1 LVWIY
6 AILSTVGIQNQDK
19 LNWLQRSLP
28 DGLVADSAW
37 LEKHGYSRSLRNKYV
52 AHGWLDPVAR
62 GVYRRPAPKPPS
74 DAGHETL
81 RWQPVVISFQ
91 TLLGYPFTVGGRTAL
106 ELQGFGH
113 YLSSGRNREIH
124 LYGAGKPPGWIYKL
138 KLENR
143 FVFHNVEKLFKS
155 EAGRPNRKKAG
166 SGSGNDLLQSG
177 YIRQPWGQWEW
188 PLTMSSPERAI
199 LELLDEVPQR
209 ETFHQADVLMDGLR
223 NLSPRRLQTLLVAC
237 RNIKVKRLFL
247 WFAERHQHAWLK
259 KLDRKD
265 IDLGH
270 GKRMLVRGGKLDT
283 KFNITVPESIDA
295 GG

>member
-1 LVWIY
+1 M
-6 AILSTVGIQNQDK
+6 GIQNKDK

-28 DGLVADSAW
+28 EGLVADAAW
-37 LEKHGYSRSLRNKYV
+37 LEKHGYSRALRQKYV
-52 AHGWLDPVAR
+52 AHGWLDQVAR
-62 GVYRRPAPKPPS
+62 GVYRRPAAKLQGEGPES
-74 DAGHETL
+74 L
-81 RWQPVVISFQ
+81 RWQPVVISLQ
-91 TLLGYPFTVGGRTAL
+91 KLLECPYTVGGRTAL

-113 YLSSGRNREIH
+113 YLSGHRREIH
-124 LYGAGKPPGWIYKL
+124 LYGTGKPPGWLSKL

-143 FVFHNVEKLFKS
+143 LLFHNADRIFKK
-155 EAGRPNRKKAG
+155 EANRPTNKAGRE
-166 SGSGNDLLQSG
+166 LLQST

-209 ETFHQADVLMDGLR
+209 ETFHQADVLIEGLS
-223 NLSPRRLQTLLVAC
+223 NLSPRRLHTLLVAC
-237 RNIKVKRLFL
+237 SNVKVKRLFL

-265 IDLGH
+265 IDLGQ
-270 GKRMLVRGGKLDT
+270 GKRMLVRGGKLDP